1 MKPGL
6 TFYKLVYNTLKVDLV
21 KLDTR
26 NKPTN
31 SQAIWLSHFHNGIL
45 ETLHSWIREF
55 WFNLRADAHSF

>member
-31 SQAIWLSHFHNGIL
+31 SQAI
-45 ETLHSWIREF
+45 
-55 WFNLRADAHSF
+55 